1 MTAPQQHGLGLL
13 VDQLQRDELT
23 EESLRRGVADIVG
36 WNGQGV
42 QDLLY
47 LQAASSAP
55 TAQVVGMMWVEG
67 GQVKELPP
75 DPDDWP
81 YQTVL
86 AAISDRWSVI
96 SFPEMSLL
104 TMSDKEFHG
113 LGFQF
118 ILERRS

>member
-13 VDQLQRDELT
+13 VDQLQRGELT

-55 TAQVVGMMWVEG
+55 AAQVVGMMWVEG

>member
-1 MTAPQQHGLGLL
+1 MTNTQQRRLGQL
-13 VDQLQRDELT
+13 VDQLQRGELT
-23 EESLRRGVADIVG
+23 EESLRRGVADIVEQS
-36 WNGQGV
+36 GQGE

-47 LQAASSAP
+47 LQAASSTPA
-55 TAQVVGMMWVEG
+55 AQVVGMMWVEG
-67 GQVKELPP
+67 GEVKELPA

-96 SFPEMSLL
+96 SFPDMSLL
-104 TMSDKEFHG
+104 TMSDDEFHG

>member
-1 MTAPQQHGLGLL
+1 MAGPKQHGLDAL
-13 VDQLQRDELT
+13 VDQLQRHELT

-36 WNGQGV
+36 QNGQGE

-47 LQAASSAP
+47 LQAASSTPA
-55 TAQVVGMMWVEG
+55 AQVVGMMWVEG

-75 DPDDWP
+75 DADDWP

-86 AAISDRWSVI
+86 QAISDGWRVI
-96 SFPEMSLL
+96 SFPDMSLL
-104 TMSDKEFHG
+104 MMSDDEFHG

>member
-1 MTAPQQHGLGLL
+1 LTAPQQHGLGLL
-13 VDQLQRDELT
+13 VDQLQRGELT

-55 TAQVVGMMWVEG
+55 AAQVVGMMWVEG

>member
-1 MTAPQQHGLGLL
+1 MANSHQDGLEEL
-13 VDQLQRDELT
+13 VDQLQRGELT
-23 EESLRRGVADIVG
+23 EGSLRRGVADIIG
-36 WNGQGV
+36 PNGKGE

-47 LQAASSAP
+47 LQAASSTPA
-55 TAQVVGMMWVEG
+55 AQVVGMMWVEG

-75 DPDDWP
+75 DADDWP

-86 AAISDRWSVI
+86 AAISDGWRVI
-96 SFPEMSLL
+96 SFPDMSLL
-104 TMSDKEFHG
+104 TMGDDEFHG

>member
-1 MTAPQQHGLGLL
+1 
-13 VDQLQRDELT
+13 
-23 EESLRRGVADIVG
+23 
-36 WNGQGV
+36 V